1 MQLDQLKRRD
11 FITLF
16 GGAAIMWP
24 LEARTQQAG
33 KLPSIGF
40 LGAASS
46 DALYY
51 RSALPAFV
59 RRLGELGLVEGRTV
73 TIERRFADGS
83 IDRAMEIAAEF
94 VRQKVDIIVSHGD
107 AQVLAAK
114 RATAVIPIVFAATA
128 DPVGGG
134 LVASLARPGGN
145 VTGLSLTL
153 TDTAGKRL
161 ELLRELIPNLRR
173 LAIIG
178 NVANS
183 GVALELAAVQ
193 SAAHTLGLETI
204 TSEIRR
210 AENIAPAIDQIS
222 GRAEALYVC
231 LDPLVISSAARLN
244 GLALVARLPV
254 VWSLRDF
261 CEGGGLIS
269 YGPDYPDMYR
279 RSAELVDKIL
289 RGAKPA
295 DIPVEQPTK
304 FTLVVNLN
312 TAKALGLTISESF
325 LLRADEIIE

>member
-1 MQLDQLKRRD
+1 M
-11 FITLF
+11 
-16 GGAAIMWP
+16 
-24 LEARTQQAG
+24 
-33 KLPSIGF
+33 
-40 LGAASS
+40 
-46 DALYY
+46 
-51 RSALPAFV
+51 
-59 RRLGELGLVEGRTV
+59 
-73 TIERRFADGS
+73 
-83 IDRAMEIAAEF
+83 
-94 VRQKVDIIVSHGD
+94 
-107 AQVLAAK
+107 AAK
-114 RATAVIPIVFAATA
+114 QAAPVVPIVFAAVG
-128 DPVGGG
+128 DPVGTGI
-134 LVASLARPGGN
+134 VASLARPGGN

-153 TDTAGKRL
+153 TDTAGKRP
-161 ELLRELIPNLRR
+161 ELLRELVPSLRR

-183 GVALELAAVQ
+183 GIVLELGAVQ

-204 TSEIRR
+204 ILEIRR

-261 CEGGGLIS
+261 CEGGGLLS
-269 YGPDYPDMYR
+269 YGLDYPDMYR

-304 FTLVVNLN
+304 FNLVVNLN

>member
-1 MQLDQLKRRD
+1 VKRRD
-11 FITLF
+11 FIAF
-16 GGAAIMWP
+16 IGGAVATGP
-24 LEARTQQAG
+24 LAARAQQTG

-40 LGAASS
+40 LGAAAS
-46 DALYY
+46 DAIYY

-59 RRLGELGLVEGRTV
+59 RRLGELGLVAGRTV

-83 IDRAMEIAAEF
+83 IDRAEEIAAEF

-114 RATAVIPIVFAATA
+114 RATAVIPIVFAATG

-153 TDTAGKRL
+153 PDTAGKRL
-161 ELLRELIPNLRR
+161 ELLHELIPSLRR

-178 NVANS
+178 NVTNS
-183 GVALELAAVQ
+183 GVVLEFGAVQ

-204 TSEIRR
+204 PLEIRR
-210 AENIAPAIDQIS
+210 AENIAPAIEQIS

-304 FTLVVNLN
+304 FNLAVNLN

>member
-94 VRQKVDIIVSHGD
+94 VRQNVDIIVSHGD

-153 TDTAGKRL
+153 PVSDSNCCA
-161 ELLRELIPNLRR
+161 
-173 LAIIG
+173 
-178 NVANS
+178 S
-183 GVALELAAVQ
+183 
-193 SAAHTLGLETI
+193 S
-204 TSEIRR
+204 S
-210 AENIAPAIDQIS
+210 QIS
-222 GRAEALYVC
+222 
-231 LDPLVISSAARLN
+231 
-244 GLALVARLPV
+244 
-254 VWSLRDF
+254 
-261 CEGGGLIS
+261 
-269 YGPDYPDMYR
+269 
-279 RSAELVDKIL
+279 
-289 RGAKPA
+289 A
-295 DIPVEQPTK
+295 D
-304 FTLVVNLN
+304 
-312 TAKALGLTISESF
+312 
-325 LLRADEIIE
+325 

>member
-24 LEARTQQAG
+24 LEARAQQAG
-33 KLPSIGF
+33 RLPSIGF

-73 TIERRFADGS
+73 TIDRRFADGS
-83 IDRAMEIAAEF
+83 VDRAMEIAAEF
-94 VRQKVDIIVSHGD
+94 VRQEVNIIVTHGD

-114 RATAVIPIVFAATA
+114 RATAVIPIIFAATA

-183 GVALELAAVQ
+183 GVVLELGAVQ

-204 TSEIRR
+204 TLEIRR
-210 AENIAPAIDQIS
+210 AENIAPTIDQIS

-261 CEGGGLIS
+261 CEGGGLLS

-279 RSAELVDKIL
+279 RSAELVAKIL

-325 LLRADEIIE
+325 LLRADEVIE

>member
-1 MQLDQLKRRD
+1 MRFDQLKRRQ
-11 FITLF
+11 FIALL
-16 GGAAIMWP
+16 GGAAAWP
-24 LEARTQQAG
+24 LAARAQQAG

-40 LGAASS
+40 MGAAAS

-83 IDRAMEIAAEF
+83 IERAAEIAAEY
-94 VRQKVDIIVSHGD
+94 VRQRVDIIVSHGD

-153 TDTAGKRL
+153 TDTAGKRV

-173 LAIIG
+173 LAIIA

-183 GVALELAAVQ
+183 GVVLELGAVQ
-193 SAAHTLGLETI
+193 SAAHMLGLETI
-204 TSEIRR
+204 TTEIRR
-210 AENIAPAIDQIS
+210 AENIAPAIEQIS
-222 GRAEALYVC
+222 GRAEALYIC
-231 LDPLVISSAARLN
+231 LDPLVITSAARLN
-244 GLALVARLPV
+244 GLALVARLPL

-304 FTLVVNLN
+304 FNLVVNLK

>member
-16 GGAAIMWP
+16 GGAAIIWP

-40 LGAASS
+40 LGAAAS
-46 DALYY
+46 DAIYY

-83 IDRAMEIAAEF
+83 VDRATEIAAEF
-94 VRQKVDIIVSHGD
+94 VRQEVDIIVTHGD

-183 GVALELAAVQ
+183 GVVLELEAVQ

-210 AENIAPAIDQIS
+210 AENIAPAIDQIG

-254 VWSLRDF
+254 VWSLKDL

-279 RSAELVDKIL
+279 RCAELVDKIL

-325 LLRADEIIE
+325 LLRADEVIE